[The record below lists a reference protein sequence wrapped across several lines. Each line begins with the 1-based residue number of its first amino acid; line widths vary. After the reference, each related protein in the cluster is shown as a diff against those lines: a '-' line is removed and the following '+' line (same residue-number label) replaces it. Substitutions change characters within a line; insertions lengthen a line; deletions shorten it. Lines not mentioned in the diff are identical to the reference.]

1 MSTMYYTEEHEWVA
15 VEGEKATIGVTDF
28 AQQQLG
34 DIVFIDLPA
43 IGKQLTKDQEAAV
56 IESVKA
62 AGEIKSPI
70 EGEVIA
76 INETLADT
84 PEIIN
89 EDPMGDGWC
98 FILSIKDDREIA
110 NLLDEA
116 SYKALIQD

>member
-34 DIVFIDLPA
+34 DIVFIDLPE

-84 PEIIN
+84 PETIN
-89 EDPMGDGWC
+89 KDPMGDGWC
-98 FILSIKDDREIA
+98 FILRIKDDREIA
-110 NLLDEA
+110 SLLDET

>member
-1 MSTMYYTEEHEWVA
+1 MGGGGRRKSNNWGYRLCS
-15 VEGEKATIGVTDF
+15 ATIGRYC
-28 AQQQLG
+28 LYR
-34 DIVFIDLPA
+34 PPE

-84 PEIIN
+84 PETIN
-89 EDPMGDGWC
+89 KDPMGDGWC
-98 FILSIKDDREIA
+98 FILRIKDDREIA

>member
-84 PEIIN
+84 PEIRN
-89 EDPMGDGWC
+89 EDPMGDGGC